1 MNNSTTDY
9 NNTARDTSTIFF
21 GGGLSAELTGEDGAL
36 RKCPVDIFS
45 ERASMR
51 RESQGAATGLAVSA
65 LNHVAHKVHTS
76 IQNSKRIVAGIYGAG
91 GDDAGGNPTLE
102 KIV

>member
-1 MNNSTTDY
+1 MISS
-9 NNTARDTSTIFF
+9 AVASSIQL
-21 GGGLSAELTGEDGAL
+21 GGGSIFGDSGLATILFGTISGGITAELTGGN
-36 RKCPVDIFS
+36 FW
-45 ERASMR
+45 
-51 RESQGAATGLAVSA
+51 QGAATGLAVSA

>member
-1 MNNSTTDY
+1 MAIRLS
-9 NNTARDTSTIFF
+9 IFF
-21 GGGLSAELTGEDGAL
+21 GTVSDGLSAELTGEDGAL

-65 LNHVAHKVHTS
+65 LNHVAHRVSGPLSRLQGDPEPWDLNGDGILQKVE
-76 IQNSKRIVAGIYGAG
+76 A
-91 GDDAGGNPTLE
+91 DLW
-102 KIV
+102 